1 MVEPTCTGY
10 GYTEH
15 ACKHCD
21 YHYTSD
27 IRQPLGHQ
35 GELQLVKEASCTE
48 DGYTGDTVCNVCN
61 EVIQTGK
68 LIPATGHS
76 FGEWAV
82 TQEADCFHDGL
93 QVRACTVC
101 GQEETE
107 PVVKNS
113 ERCPSKAFSDLD
125 CSRWYH
131 EGVDFALAKGFMNG
145 MDTGIFSPD
154 TNITRG
160 QLVTVLYRLADEP
173 QVQTNAPFTDVSE
186 GSYYA
191 KAVAWAYG
199 SGIAEGVTKERFAPN
214 ASATREQM
222 VVFFAR
228 FARLSGKTVEATG
241 DLRNYTDAGSVSPYA
256 TEAMTWAVETG
267 LHPGTG
273 SYHLDAL
280 LHHAWLSSTTSFPT
294 SYQEIRR
301 GLLAPPISCRLLLIN
316 LPDHVQN
323 GVVPVHHNPYNF
335 VLVSQ
340 RFRNSHQTLG
350 LLLQR
355 LYAKHMQ
362 TGSLQFLSHI
372 RAARVHR
379 NALVCHQHIHRIAR
393 GHHSPHMVD
402 YGGNSPPR

>member
-1 MVEPTCTGY
+1 MGYTTYTCAREGCGHSYVSDYTDALGHTYTQTVTKEATCTEEGVMTFTCDCGKRYTQPIPKTEHPYDSVVKEPDCTHMGYTTHTCTVCGSSYQDAFVDATGHDCEATVVEPTCTGY

-267 LHPGTG
+267 LIEGMTEHTLNPQGT
-273 SYHLDAL
+273 
-280 LHHAWLSSTTSFPT
+280 STRAQAATILMRYCT
-294 SYQEIRR
+294 M
-301 GLLAPPISCRLLLIN
+301 
-316 LPDHVQN
+316 
-323 GVVPVHHNPYNF
+323 
-335 VLVSQ
+335 
-340 RFRNSHQTLG
+340 LG
-350 LLLQR
+350 
-355 LYAKHMQ
+355 
-362 TGSLQFLSHI
+362 
-372 RAARVHR
+372 
-379 NALVCHQHIHRIAR
+379 
-393 GHHSPHMVD
+393 
-402 YGGNSPPR
+402 